1 MEVMTISEFQ
11 MISVAIYILQK
22 EILVMPNMKNKEA
35 LHDQLVSSLRIF
47 LPNNPIT
54 RLSLC
59 LTNYWHEV
67 GIQAQRLYE
76 S

>member
-1 MEVMTISEFQ
+1 
-11 MISVAIYILQK
+11 
-22 EILVMPNMKNKEA
+22 MPNMENKEA
-35 LHDQLVSSLRIF
+35 LPDQLVSSLRIS
-47 LPNNPIT
+47 LPNNPII